1 MARKNGSINNIN
13 KDQFEK
19 LCALQCTEQEIAS
32 FFDVCTDTLETFCK
46 NEYNCRFSEVFK
58 KKKDVGKISLRRTQ
72 FKQAEKSTSMAI
84 WLGKQYLGQA
94 DHVNVG
100 TSLTTDEKDPL
111 SMAFDMFMG
120 KGENKEDKEE

>member
-1 MARKNGSINNIN
+1 MKKSAQDKIN

-32 FFDVCTDTLETFCK
+32 FFDVSVDSLERFCK
-46 NEYNCRFSEVFK
+46 NEYGCRFAEVFK
-58 KKKDVGKISLRRTQ
+58 KKKDMGKISLRRTQ

-94 DHVNVG
+94 DHVNVNNN
-100 TSLTTDEKDPL
+100 LMTDEKDPL
-111 SMAFDMFMG
+111 SLAFDKFLG
-120 KGENKEDKEE
+120 KDTGEDKEE

>member
-1 MARKNGSINNIN
+1 MRKSAQDKIN

-32 FFDVCTDTLETFCK
+32 FFDVSVDSLERFCK
-46 NEYNCRFSEVFK
+46 NEYDCRFAAVFK
-58 KKKDVGKISLRRTQ
+58 KKRDVGKISLRRTQ

-120 KGENKEDKEE
+120 KGESKEDKEE